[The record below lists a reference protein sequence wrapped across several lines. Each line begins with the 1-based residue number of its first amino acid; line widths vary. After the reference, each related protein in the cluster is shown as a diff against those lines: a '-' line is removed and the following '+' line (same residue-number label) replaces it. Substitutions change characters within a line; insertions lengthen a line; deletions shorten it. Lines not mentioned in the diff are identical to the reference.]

1 MFFCPLLISYHQ
13 THKNPKWKFENKEDM
28 KMWKC
33 EKKKKKGKDIKKEVK
48 QCLQRENIKQ
58 FYSI

>member
-1 MFFCPLLISYHQ
+1 MKIWEQRRY
-13 THKNPKWKFENKEDM
+13 ENV
-28 KMWKC
+28 KMW
-33 EKKKKKGKDIKKEVK
+33 KKKKKGKDIKKEVK